1 MAGLTHQDA
10 LQRFRG
16 ARKGLLSLTVR
27 TRLPAPSSG
36 PCALGHGGPPE
47 APAGSAGPSC
57 RVLVAVSLHKEAGVG
72 LGVGLCSVPGLQRLS
87 GVFVHTLSPG
97 SVAHLDGRLRCG
109 DEIVEINA
117 APVAC
122 MTLGAAH
129 AALSRCEPGPVPI
142 LVSRHPDPQVSEQQL
157 KAAVAQATDGL
168 WAGRERP
175 PWSPEGAVRPEG
187 SWHGRPA
194 ERAGRGSA
202 PPQRR
207 PQAMVRS
214 SSDGGCACG
223 SPGESPPARTVL
235 VRRPAAARPPP
246 PPRRSCR
253 ADPAAPAPEA
263 SRLLPPLLPP
273 PQEVPAAGVP
283 PALARC
289 PGPQGGLQPAGP
301 EVAGPGTPPPPARP
315 PAGAEDPWVR
325 ISGCIRSLFSPG
337 MSEGPGPGQGHG
349 HGPPQAGSP
358 GPADGA
364 PGPLDIGPRAP
375 PMGSGAVKKGPPV
388 APKPAW
394 FRQSLRRLR
403 AQGPDPGEPP
413 AAASGSIRHRISSFE
428 TLGCSPPPP
437 QAAPRPCLQ
446 PPRPQVEAPEPP
458 VGQGGR
464 GPGLGGPGAP
474 PASEQRAPGDGGAG
488 GTPAP
493 PELQPPGRRARS
505 LPLSRARSLDA
516 DTGDGT
522 CRLRALS
529 GRVSC
534 AVLRSLLGRPASAP
548 GSPRGRAP
556 AEASPGPDPDPAA
569 GSTDSGFSLN
579 LSELRGYSEGL
590 GELGEPPEA
599 TACSPAAGQAVLA
612 LLSAEELRELLE
624 EVQELDA
631 AALQQL
637 ESIHVTV
644 LHKEEGAGLGFSLAG
659 GADLESREV
668 TVHRVFPSGL
678 AAQEGTIRKG
688 DEVLSING
696 KSLRGATHSQ
706 ALAILRQAREPRQ
719 AVVVT
724 RRPAAGARPS
734 VEAPAPAAPAAAA
747 PAVPAA
753 GDAPSD
759 PATEDAVAM
768 ETLTLTLEKTPAG
781 LGFSLEGGRGSLQ
794 GDRPLTVNRVFSGA
808 ASGPES
814 VRPGDEVLQLA
825 GATTQGLTR
834 FEAWSRIK
842 ALPDGPVPVIVRR
855 RSPRPQRTPS
865 PAPP

>member
-1 MAGLTHQDA
+1 MSD
-10 LQRFRG
+10 
-16 ARKGLLSLTVR
+16 
-27 TRLPAPSSG
+27 G
-36 PCALGHGGPPE
+36 PGHG
-47 APAGSAGPSC
+47 
-57 RVLVAVSLHKEAGVG
+57 H
-72 LGVGLCSVPGLQRLS
+72 
-87 GVFVHTLSPG
+87 
-97 SVAHLDGRLRCG
+97 
-109 DEIVEINA
+109 
-117 APVAC
+117 
-122 MTLGAAH
+122 
-129 AALSRCEPGPVPI
+129 
-142 LVSRHPDPQVSEQQL
+142 
-157 KAAVAQATDGL
+157 
-168 WAGRERP
+168 
-175 PWSPEGAVRPEG
+175 
-187 SWHGRPA
+187 
-194 ERAGRGSA
+194 
-202 PPQRR
+202 
-207 PQAMVRS
+207 
-214 SSDGGCACG
+214 
-223 SPGESPPARTVL
+223 
-235 VRRPAAARPPP
+235 
-246 PPRRSCR
+246 
-253 ADPAAPAPEA
+253 
-263 SRLLPPLLPP
+263 
-273 PQEVPAAGVP
+273 
-283 PALARC
+283 
-289 PGPQGGLQPAGP
+289 
-301 EVAGPGTPPPPARP
+301 
-315 PAGAEDPWVR
+315 
-325 ISGCIRSLFSPG
+325 
-337 MSEGPGPGQGHG
+337 GQGHG
-349 HGPPQAGSP
+349 HGPPEAGSP

-364 PGPLDIGPRAP
+364 PRPLDMGPGAP
-375 PMGSGAVKKGPPV
+375 PTGSGAVKKGPPV

-413 AAASGSIRHRISSFE
+413 AAAPGKPPAAASRSLGSIRHRISSFE

-437 QAAPRPCLQ
+437 QAAPRPSLQ
-446 PPRPQVEAPEPP
+446 PPRPRAEAPEPP
-458 VGQGGR
+458 G
-464 GPGLGGPGAP
+464 GPGGGGPGVGDPGAP
-474 PASEQRAPGDGGAG
+474 PAAEQPAPGDGGAG

-493 PELQPPGRRARS
+493 PELRPPGRRARS

-516 DTGDGT
+516 DTGDGA
-522 CRLRALS
+522 CPLRALS

-548 GSPRGRAP
+548 GSPCGRAP

-590 GELGEPPEA
+590 GELREPPEA
-599 TACSPAAGQAVLA
+599 TACAPAAGQAVLA

-724 RRPAAGARPS
+724 RRPAPGPRPS
-734 VEAPAPAAPAAAA
+734 AEAPTPAAPAAPAPAA
-747 PAVPAA
+747 
-753 GDAPSD
+753 GDAASD
-759 PATEDAVAM
+759 PATEDAVAV

-794 GDRPLTVNRVFSGA
+794 GDRPLTVNRVFTGA

-834 FEAWSRIK
+834 FEAWSLIK
-842 ALPDGPVPVIVRR
+842 ALPDGPVPVSVRR

-865 PAPP
+865 PGPP